1 MCCAYLQV
9 ARIVRGRTF
18 VLVDLA
24 VPPGESLVACA
35 RVALDGIETAPAD
48 STRVG
53 GTIIVVMGGGGGRYN
68 RTTICARS
76 DSPVNQVLQGLV
88 VGQAQKAFTLERA
101 KQTRPAQLELSP

>member
-1 MCCAYLQV
+1 MVAWPDTYLQMAWVLRDSHGQVCVRICVGV
-9 ARIVRGRTF
+9 ACHAF
-18 VLVDLA
+18 VLVYLA

-76 DSPVNQVLQGLV
+76 DSPVNQVC
-88 VGQAQKAFTLERA
+88 R
-101 KQTRPAQLELSP
+101 